1 MRTARRAVPGDLGSL
16 LVIFL
21 PADSTGGTEG
31 PIGTYRTIAHLL
43 GLTLTA
49 SWQ

>member
-1 MRTARRAVPGDLGSL
+1 LREHQ
-16 LVIFL
+16 VIFL

-31 PIGTYRTIAHLL
+31 SVGTYDTIAHLV

-49 SWQ
+49 SWP